1 MHGIDRLVLQEYLL
15 IHDDMHMYC
24 YSLLYILKT
33 PELDLGTPKVITSK
47 ANYATPNAA
56 TSTKGTSTHNYHH
69 NHEAT
74 STAKLGNVKKEHI
87 FLYRQQSLIYISKS
101 RPQ

>member
-15 IHDDMHMYC
+15 IHDDMHMYW
-24 YSLLYILKT
+24 YSLLHSKT
-33 PELDLGTPKVITSK
+33 PELDLGTPPKVFTSK
-47 ANYATPNAA
+47 ANYAAPKAA

-87 FLYRQQSLIYISKS
+87 F
-101 RPQ
+101 